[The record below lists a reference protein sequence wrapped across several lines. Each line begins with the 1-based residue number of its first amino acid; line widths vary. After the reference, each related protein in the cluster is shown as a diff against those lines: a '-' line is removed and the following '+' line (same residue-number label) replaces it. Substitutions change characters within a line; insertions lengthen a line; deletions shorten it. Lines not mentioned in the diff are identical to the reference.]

1 MSKKSFDKLLVS
13 AESCGINHV
22 KNCGALL
29 HKGAIGIRLSRQPNM
44 VVKWDFKSFTNYPTP
59 FECHRI
65 PFINYFSI
73 PGIVAFSLSRE
84 NVTPGS
90 INLAMRALETKSW
103 DLGQEAIVQYA

>member
-1 MSKKSFDKLLVS
+1 MSKKSFDKLLVP
-13 AESCGINHV
+13 AEACGINHV

-44 VVKWDFKSFTNYPTP
+44 VVKRDFKSITNYPTP

-73 PGIVAFSLSRE
+73 PGIVAFWLPRE
-84 NVTPGS
+84 NVTPRKY
-90 INLAMRALETKSW
+90 LAMRALETKSW
-103 DLGQEAIVQYA
+103 DLGQEAIMQYA